1 MTDFRVVGFDCQ
13 AVLANGTT
21 AENLRMC
28 VRDDRIF
35 YMNADDEVVEIEQ
48 MTGGNFCCLPN
59 ELALIIARDR
69 EAR

>member
-13 AVLANGTT
+13 AVLANGAT

-28 VRDDRIF
+28 VRDNRIF
-35 YMNADDEVVEIEQ
+35 YMNADDEVVEVEQ

-59 ELALIIARDR
+59 ELAVIIARDR

>member
-1 MTDFRVVGFDCQ
+1 MMDFRVVGFDCQ
-13 AVLANGTT
+13 AVLANGVT

-28 VRDDRIF
+28 VRDNRIF